1 MCKNNIF
8 FWMGQ
13 IFVEKLID
21 KWGRQR
27 QEKGRRK
34 GDWDVDWDGDREEDR
49 EEDRVGDWEA
59 GNTIYSWLLFLP
71 FVPAFYSS
79 LLFHPSP
86 AEEAQQKDDAAET
99 EFDAHGGPDALEA
112 ERGG

>member
-1 MCKNNIF
+1 
-8 FWMGQ
+8 MGQ

-34 GDWDVDWDGDREEDR
+34 GDWDGDWDGDREEDR
-49 EEDRVGDWEA
+49 EEDRVGDREA

-71 FVPAFYSS
+71 FVPAFYFS

-86 AEEAQQKDDAAET
+86 AEEAQQEDGTAET
-99 EFDAHGGPDALEA
+99 ELDAHGGPDALET

>member
-1 MCKNNIF
+1 
-8 FWMGQ
+8 MGQ

-34 GDWDVDWDGDREEDR
+34 GDWDGDWDGDREEDR
-49 EEDRVGDWEA
+49 EEDRVGDREA
-59 GNTIYSWLLFLP
+59 GRQGTLFIPGFCSCLLFQS
-71 FVPAFYSS
+71 FISVSYFS

-86 AEEAQQKDDAAET
+86 AEEAQQEDGAAET